1 MPFASFRH
9 HLTQPTYLFLPVSII
24 VSIIMSEYDQPIRM
38 GTEDPEYYAELFC
51 RTSRLANRRLPYG
64 ERFCPDIAGIQGVDG
79 PLSRRLQAL
88 LDSLADISLC
98 QRGNVSAAMACLK
111 VDDKGTSET
120 LLHIAFNHEDDES
133 ASRCTQHLH
142 TIFEMLRQVPYKP
155 PAVAGSPKVIANELE
170 NDFIEICKAIHDYS
184 FDIFAYRVSKREHIL
199 SNIREFIEQDR
210 THFTPEERSTLVD
223 FLENVGQIIMKVAN
237 SWSGQV
243 STNFIRML
251 LSMYSYW
258 TEHDLLPKDLLADKK
273 VKLLDR
279 ADEWLAEGG

>member
-1 MPFASFRH
+1 
-9 HLTQPTYLFLPVSII
+9 
-24 VSIIMSEYDQPIRM
+24 
-38 GTEDPEYYAELFC
+38 
-51 RTSRLANRRLPYG
+51 
-64 ERFCPDIAGIQGVDG
+64 
-79 PLSRRLQAL
+79 
-88 LDSLADISLC
+88 
-98 QRGNVSAAMACLK
+98 MACLK
-111 VDDKGTSET
+111 VDDKGTPET
-120 LLHIAFNHEDDES
+120 LLHIVFNHEDDES